1 MAELRLPSRIIKA
14 ILISCAARQLF
25 LSPAQ
30 SLLVETPSSAKR
42 LSALTCLIVSAF
54 FFAAPVSAQKDKKN
68 TPPAPTMKRS
78 TLRHEVRRLSYGGT
92 VTLSAAPAGSI
103 IIEGWSRNE
112 VEVSAEIELEASTA
126 EDLDRLLMVNNFIVD
141 EDANHIRILTTGSHD
156 KVFMKRVAK
165 NFPKSLLGLPWKIDY
180 RIKVPAITDLTIDAG
195 NGPIKLSGVE
205 GAIRLNALMSI
216 ADLTLTGGI
225 VSATVQSGA
234 INVAIPARGWHGLGA
249 DIKLASGKLNVDLL
263 PGFNADIDAQ
273 VMRAGEIKST
283 YANLEPRERNSITP
297 RSVRARRHRRGHV
310 DVHGWGRHDRN
321 QARKH

>member
-1 MAELRLPSRIIKA
+1 
-14 ILISCAARQLF
+14 
-25 LSPAQ
+25 
-30 SLLVETPSSAKR
+30 
-42 LSALTCLIVSAF
+42 
-54 FFAAPVSAQKDKKN
+54 
-68 TPPAPTMKRS
+68 MKRS

-112 VEVSAEIELEASTA
+112 VEVSAEIELQASTA

-165 NFPKSLLGLPWKIDY
+165 DFPKSLLGLPWKIDY
-180 RIKVPAITDLTIDAG
+180 RIKVPAVTDLAIDAG

-205 GAIRLNALMSI
+205 GAIRLNALISV

-273 VMRAGEIKST
+273 VMRAGEIKNT
-283 YANLEPRERNSITP
+283 YANLEPRERNSITS
-297 RSVRARRHRRGHV
+297 RSMRARAGTGGATLMFTVGDGTIEIRPASSKPEPEG
-310 DVHGWGRHDRN
+310 
-321 QARKH
+321 Q